1 MLPLLLGP
9 GIANGQFVESKIEF
23 LVPIDSRLVLPDF
36 EGETASILLTG
47 RSEDGTKHIGLFAVA
62 EDSVASAPMLS
73 MTVSPEI
80 LFFDSGRIGGQM
92 RLLFLT
98 PDGVSVL
105 DASGSGLRTL
115 FEMPSIF
122 RTSSKAPV
130 TELDFLK
137 DVNQDGLEDIVLQDF
152 SGLRVALQT
161 ADGFESTNILQIRPE
176 MRSSEGQPHY
186 VVDRLHH
193 FDFTLDGKKD
203 LGIIRDNQFLVFERG
218 QNGFASQS
226 KTLPIDIEILD
237 EASERYE
244 DRVVDIDQSDFQL
257 SRIDKVADL
266 NGDELPDILT
276 ITTISSGL
284 FNKRT
289 EYRVHL
295 GRKGANGVSY
305 QSDADAEI
313 PSDGIQ
319 IALSLLGEDKPG
331 GIDLVSTSFR
341 VGFGEI
347 ISALFSRTVKL
358 NIELYRL
365 GSDPLYPPKP
375 DFRTKVK
382 WRFSLSTGFVN
393 NPAVRFA
400 DFDGDGT
407 DDLLLQKDT
416 ESFQIRVGEGR
427 DFSSKKLEWL
437 TELPR
442 DGALI
447 RAVDVNR
454 DARQDVLVGF
464 GRGDGEGMRNRLHVL
479 LSVPTNEDSR

>member
-1 MLPLLLGP
+1 
-9 GIANGQFVESKIEF
+9 
-23 LVPIDSRLVLPDF
+23 
-36 EGETASILLTG
+36 
-47 RSEDGTKHIGLFAVA
+47 
-62 EDSVASAPMLS
+62 
-73 MTVSPEI
+73 
-80 LFFDSGRIGGQM
+80 M

-98 PDGVSVL
+98 PNGVSVL
-105 DASGSGLRTL
+105 DASEPDLKPL

-122 RTSSKAPV
+122 RTSSKAAV
-130 TELDFLK
+130 RELDFFT
-137 DVNQDGLEDIVLQDF
+137 DVNQDGLEDFVLQDF
-152 SGLRVALQT
+152 NGLRVALQA
-161 ADGFESTNILQIRPE
+161 ADGFESTNILQIQPE
-176 MRSSEGQPHY
+176 MRSSEGQPQY

-193 FDFTLDGKKD
+193 FDFTVDGKKD
-203 LGIIRDNQFLVFERG
+203 LAVVKDNQFLVFERG
-218 QNGFASQS
+218 EKGFASQAMI
-226 KTLPIDIEILD
+226 LPIDIEILG
-237 EASERYE
+237 EASEPYE

-266 NGDELPDILT
+266 NGDKLPDILT

-289 EYRVHL
+289 EYRAHL
-295 GRKGANGVSY
+295 GRKGEQGVYY
-305 QSDADAEI
+305 QSDADALI

-319 IALSLLGEDKPG
+319 IAMSMLGEDEPG
-331 GIDLVSTSFR
+331 GVDLVSTSFR

-347 ISALFSRTVKL
+347 ISALFSRTIKL

-365 GSDPLYPPKP
+365 GMDPLYPPEP
-375 DFRTKVK
+375 DFRTRVK

-416 ESFQIRVGEGR
+416 GSFRIRAGEDR
-427 DFSSKKLEWL
+427 DFSSNKLEWS

-464 GRGDGEGMRNRLHVL
+464 AAVTARVC
-479 LSVPTNEDSR
+479 VIACTFC